1 MIQTIIAIQLPILL
15 SSQIS
20 TSSAPSALSARETL
34 KRAAEA
40 RYVLPSDLSALYA
53 RFVITDDEGELRGS
67 IAWTKADGLKVTV
80 VGTGERAEDYQ
91 RRVESLIQHRLPGDF
106 DQGDGKH
113 NLTWTGNDNLIGKQI
128 ALNDAMN
135 SMYRVN
141 GDAVVEVDR
150 TLGDTRLIV
159 SVVDF
164 EKLASGK
171 NLPKAMVVSYFDAAS
186 GALKRTETL
195 LDGYRDQDGVLVPSS
210 RRVYISEGGALRTF
224 EIALRDVRLDRK

>member
-1 MIQTIIAIQLPILL
+1 MIQTMFTIHLSVLL
-15 SSQIS
+15 ASQIS
-20 TSSAPSALSARETL
+20 TSSAPSSVSARETL

-40 RYVLPSDLSALYA
+40 RYVLPSDLSSLYA
-53 RFVITDDEGELRGS
+53 RFIITDDEGELRGS

-91 RRVESLIQHRLPGDF
+91 RRVESLIQHRLPNDF

-113 NLTWTGNDNLIGKQI
+113 NLTWTGKDNLIGKQI

-135 SMYRVN
+135 SMYRVSA
-141 GDAVVEVDR
+141 DAIVEVDR
-150 TLGDTRLIV
+150 TLGDTRLVV
-159 SVVDF
+159 SVVDI
-164 EKLASGK
+164 EKLATGK

-195 LDGYRDQDGVLVPSS
+195 LDEYGEQDGVLIPSR
-210 RRVYISEGGALRTF
+210 RRVYISENGSLRTF
-224 EIALRDVRLDRK
+224 EISLREVRLERR